1 MDKPKPTKTKLS
13 LPFVPLLFLKL
24 NTICFYLSFALSLPY
39 INPYYQTKLNMEHTK
54 Q

>member
-13 LPFVPLLFLKL
+13 LPIVPLLF
-24 NTICFYLSFALSLPY
+24 SFALSLPY
-39 INPYYQTKLNMEHTK
+39 INPYYQTKKNMEHTI